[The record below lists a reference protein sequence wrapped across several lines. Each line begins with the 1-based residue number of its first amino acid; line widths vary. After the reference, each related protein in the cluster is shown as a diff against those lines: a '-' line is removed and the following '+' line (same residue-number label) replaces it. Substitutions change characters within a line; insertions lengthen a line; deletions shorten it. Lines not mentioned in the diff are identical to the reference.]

1 MRIERRKNRGLE
13 SRRILACALSM
24 SPEMSEGGPGLTG
37 HALALRGSNLVEH
50 PEVQSV
56 VKAIESVAEWVHR
69 PADPRVE

>member
-1 MRIERRKNRGLE
+1 
-13 SRRILACALSM
+13 M
-24 SPEMSEGGPGLTG
+24 SPEMREGGPGLTG